1 MCFKKMEKRM
11 WGVLG
16 IAFYTSDELQWHW
29 QLEGTEHRDVI
40 EELKAEESEV
50 NSSVSKHI
58 PAMNY

>member
-1 MCFKKMEKRM
+1 MNFND
-11 WGVLG
+11 
-16 IAFYTSDELQWHW
+16 IW

-40 EELKAEESEV
+40 DELKAEESEV